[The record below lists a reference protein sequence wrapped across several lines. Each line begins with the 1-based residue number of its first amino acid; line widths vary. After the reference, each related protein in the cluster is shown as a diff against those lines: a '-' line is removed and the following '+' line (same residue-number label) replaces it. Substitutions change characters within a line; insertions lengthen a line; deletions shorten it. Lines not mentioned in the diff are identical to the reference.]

1 MEYNLAGDA
10 EQHVLRVQQ
19 KTWEAEGIMS
29 LTLVDP
35 SGKALPTWKPG
46 AHLALHLPNGLVRE
60 YSLCSNPHD
69 STRWTVTVL
78 RTPDSRGGSS
88 YLHESL
94 PVGVQL
100 AVDGP
105 RNAFHLEDGP
115 KHFLIAGGIGITP
128 ILPMVRE
135 LEERGADWSLLYT
148 GRSRQTM
155 AFLDAVSQLPP
166 NRVHVHVDDENGCYP
181 DLKGMLHAQDPR
193 TLVYCC
199 GPGPLMDAVAA
210 GMEDPSLLRLERF
223 KAPQR
228 VVPEDETDDAFDV
241 ILQSTGERIPIAP
254 DESVLDALE
263 AAGVPVESSCTE
275 GICGTCETRVVS
287 GDVDHRDFLLTPEEH
302 QAAGTMMICVS
313 RCRSR
318 ELVLDL

>member
-1 MEYNLAGDA
+1 MEYNLAGEA
-10 EQHVLRVQQ
+10 EQRVLRVQQ
-19 KTWEAEGIMS
+19 KTFEAEGVTS

-35 SGKALPTWKPG
+35 SGNPLPTWKPG

-60 YSLCSNPHD
+60 YSMCSDPNDP
-69 STRWTVTVL
+69 TRWTVAVL
-78 RTPDSRGGSS
+78 RTADSRGGSS
-88 YLHESL
+88 YIHESL
-94 PVGVQL
+94 PVGTHL

-155 AFLDAVSQLPP
+155 AFLAEVNGLPRE
-166 NRVHVHVDDENGCYP
+166 RVHVHIDDENGCYP
-181 DLKGMLHAQDPR
+181 DLKGILHAQDPR

-199 GPGPLMDAVAA
+199 GPALLMDAVAGA
-210 GMEDPSLLRLERF
+210 MEDPSLLRLERF
-223 KAPQR
+223 KAPER
-228 VVPEDETDDAFDV
+228 VVSEDKSDEAFDV
-241 ILQSTGERIPIAP
+241 VLQSTGERIHVGPQ
-254 DESVLDALE
+254 ESVLAALE
-263 AAGVPVESSCTE
+263 GAGVPVESSCTE

-287 GDVDHRDFLLTPEEH
+287 GDVDHRDFLLSAEEH
-302 QAAGTMMICVS
+302 EANGTMMVCVS